1 MDYVV
6 SAKALTKYYQQT
18 QPVLKSL
25 DLCIE
30 PGKFTV
36 LMGASGSGK
45 STLLHLLG
53 GLDRPSSGHIEVL
66 GHRISG
72 YREKRLAKFRRQN
85 IGFVFQDHHLIHEL
99 SLRDNIL
106 LAGYL
111 VERDKRKVQKKAEE
125 LLEQLGIA
133 SLAYRLPSEV
143 SGGESQRVAI
153 ARALIINPKILMAD
167 EPTGNLNS
175 KLSADILACFRELHR
190 AGQSILM
197 VTHDITASLA
207 GDEVYYMRDG
217 QTIGHINLNGADS
230 ERKESLTNWLE
241 KLSW

>member
-1 MDYVV
+1 MGYIV
-6 SAKALTKYYQQT
+6 SAKAITKYYQQT
-18 QPVLKSL
+18 QPVLKLL

-53 GLDRPSSGHIEVL
+53 GLDRPSSGYIDVL
-66 GHRISG
+66 GQRISD
-72 YREKRLAKFRRQN
+72 YREKQLAKFRRQN

-99 SLRDNIL
+99 TLKDNIL

-111 VERDKRKVQKKAEE
+111 VERDKRKVQKRAEE

-133 SLAYRLPSEV
+133 SLAHRLPSEV
-143 SGGESQRVAI
+143 SGGESQRAAI

-175 KLSADILACFRELHR
+175 KLSADILACFRDLHR

-217 QTIGHINLNGADS
+217 KIVGHMGVNGTEP